1 MNIELSKNNHL
12 KWGYNG
18 LVGSTRQYLYDKF
31 FMQYGKIQRPV
42 QNFRSECITA
52 AKEIADYCRSI
63 NKRPLIF
70 YSGGI
75 DSESI
80 ILSFLLSGEDF
91 SICHLR
97 FRPGFNNHETDYA
110 RKFCSRHNLDLIE
123 YHINTLDFLISEEIF
138 KKAIRDNVRM
148 IETYLMIGVTR
159 RVLNNNYYPILD
171 HPGTTLY
178 REDTNLSKTSKW
190 IYKDYECIMFYYN
203 HCKNINMPA
212 CPSFFH
218 WSPEIITAFLLD
230 KSTRD
235 LITNKSYGKIS
246 NRTSSILLYQNAFPE
261 FEIVPRPKYT
271 GFESVPKD
279 IINEINLKLNKHTF
293 YDIHSGQAH
302 EYNEMLKVLGYE
314 Y

>member
-18 LVGSTRQYLYDKF
+18 IIGSERKNLYDKF
-31 FMQYGKIQRPV
+31 FIGYGKIQRPV
-42 QNFRSECITA
+42 QDFRSECITA
-52 AKEIADYCRSI
+52 AKEIANYCRSI
-63 NKRPLIF
+63 NKRPLVF

-97 FRPGFNNHETDYA
+97 FRQGLNNHETDYA
-110 RKFCSRHNLDLIE
+110 RRFCSKHNLDLIE
-123 YHINTLDFLISEEIF
+123 YSINTLDFLTSEETF
-138 KKAIRDNVRM
+138 KKAVRDNVRM
-148 IETYLMIGVTR
+148 IETYLMTGVTGR
-159 RVLNNNYYPILD
+159 IKEKYYPILD
-171 HPGTTLY
+171 HPGTYLY
-178 REDTNLSKTSKW
+178 RENTDLSKFSNW

-218 WSPEIITAFLLD
+218 WSPEIIAAFLLD

-271 GFESVPKD
+271 GFEAVPKD
-279 IINEINLKLNKHTF
+279 IINEINLKLNRHTF
-293 YDIHSGQAH
+293 YDIHSGQDY
-302 EYNEMLKVLGYE
+302 EYNEMLKVLGYDH
-314 Y
+314 